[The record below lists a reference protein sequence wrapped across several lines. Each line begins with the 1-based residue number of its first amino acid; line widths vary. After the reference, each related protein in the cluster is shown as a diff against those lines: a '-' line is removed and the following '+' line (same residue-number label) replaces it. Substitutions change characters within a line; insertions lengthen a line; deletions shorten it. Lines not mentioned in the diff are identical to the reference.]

1 MSEKNQSFE
10 EALLQLEEIVA
21 KLEQGDVPL
30 EEAIDYYKDGMNL
43 SKVCHDKLKNIE
55 EKMSVILGEDG
66 QMRPFSVGG
75 EE

>member
-1 MSEKNQSFE
+1 MSEKNKSFE
-10 EALLQLEEIVA
+10 EALAELEEIVA

-55 EKMSVILGEDG
+55 KKMSMILGEDG
-66 QMRPFSVGG
+66 QVRPFSVGG

>member
-1 MSEKNQSFE
+1 MSEKKKSFE
-10 EALLQLEEIVA
+10 EALAELEAIVA

-66 QMRPFSVGG
+66 TVRPFSAGG
-75 EE
+75 DE